1 MHRIHKEKLLPNSPT
16 QVFDL
21 ILDVESYPEFV
32 PWCESTIITSQT
44 DQEIIAKMKIN
55 YKGFTESYTSRIT
68 TKKIDKNLSV
78 EVKAIDGPFKFL
90 NNYWTIT
97 EEDGGCKV
105 DFQID
110 LEFKSFILDKMMG
123 LFFTNAA
130 DKMMEA
136 FERRAKELF
145 KQN

>member
-1 MHRIHKEKLLPNSPT
+1 MHKIHKEKLLPNSPT

-32 PWCESTIITSQT
+32 PWCESTTIISKT
-44 DQEIIAKMKIN
+44 DQEIIAKMKVN
-55 YKGFTESYTSRIT
+55 YKGFTESYTSRVT
-68 TKKIDKNLSV
+68 TNKTDKNLLV

-90 NNYWTIT
+90 YNYWTIT
-97 EEDGGCKV
+97 EENEGCKV

-110 LEFKSFILDKMMG
+110 LEFKSFVLDKMMG

-130 DKMMEA
+130 DKMIEA

-145 KQN
+145 KAS

>member
-1 MHRIHKEKLLPNSPT
+1 MHRIHKEKLLPNLPA

-32 PWCESTIITSQT
+32 PWCESTTIISKT
-44 DQEIIAKMKIN
+44 DQEIIAKMKVN
-55 YKGFTESYTSRIT
+55 YKGFTESYTSRVT
-68 TKKIDKNLSV
+68 TKKTDKNLLV
-78 EVKAIDGPFKFL
+78 EVKAINGPFKFL

-97 EEDGGCKV
+97 KENEGCKV

-110 LEFKSFILDKMMG
+110 LEFKSFVLDKMMG

-130 DKMMEA
+130 DKMIEA

-145 KQN
+145 KAS